1 MIFKPLLIP
10 LLILFSSN
18 FILLFSSN
26 SFSQVTLSDY
36 ATFPKTGFISIS
48 PSGNRL
54 AVRIKAQDQDIL
66 KVVDLTTGK
75 MISGLDLGAINPQNI
90 YFFDEERLILKVYE
104 EQEIWGYSKLG
115 EVSSAFVFNL
125 RDNELHQLLVPG
137 DIIYRRQSGVGNI
150 VGISQDGNTA
160 YMPAFI
166 QKGKTQTF
174 EYSLME
180 VDLTQQSHPK
190 VKKRAGIRAI
200 DYFMDGAGEILA
212 IAYFN
217 THNNRYWIDSFTGN
231 DRQTIYETTEPVR
244 PFDIEGVTSDRKSLV
259 LKNYAES
266 SGRVACYT
274 MSLSDGSI
282 SKELFR
288 RDDADIGWFLTD
300 INRVVYGVTYT
311 GFYPRYEF
319 FDTALTKRVGE
330 IQQLFPGE
338 SVWLTSHS
346 NDWKHIVVHVEGA
359 TTAGTYYLFS
369 ENQKARLI
377 ANSFPQF
384 NASNLQTVIESSYQA
399 RDGLNIPTLL
409 TIPKKYAD
417 KPQYMPTVILPHG
430 GPEAHDWFGFDWLAQ
445 AIANEGYLVIQPQF
459 RGSTGFGYQHH
470 MAGHGEWGKKMQSDL
485 SDAITAFSNSGI
497 VDKNNVCIVGWSYGG
512 YAALAGGAFGGDN
525 YKCVVSVNGVT
536 DIYRMMKEEKKE
548 KNRWGDVYR
557 YWESVIGDG
566 KLDKAFMQSISPYEF
581 AEQFTQPAL
590 LIYSDED
597 EVVSPKQSKIM
608 YKALKK
614 AGKSVQQVKIKGEDH
629 SFTDVAN
636 REKTLKAITDFLKR
650 YLH

>member
-1 MIFKPLLIP
+1 MIFKPSLIS

-18 FILLFSSN
+18 FIFLFSGN
-26 SFSQVTLSDY
+26 SFSQTTLSDY
-36 ATFPKTGFISIS
+36 AAFPTTNFISIS

-54 AVRIKAQDQDIL
+54 AVRIEAQGQDIL

-75 MISGLDLGAINPQNI
+75 MINGLDLGAIDPQNI
-90 YFFDEERLILKVYE
+90 YFFDEDRLILKVYE
-104 EQEIWGYSKLG
+104 EKELGYTDLN

-137 DIIYRRQSGVGNI
+137 DFIYKGQSGVGNI
-150 VGISQDGNTA
+150 VGISKDGNIA

-180 VDLTQQSHPK
+180 VDLTQVSHPK

-200 DYFMDGAGEILA
+200 DYFMDGAGKILA
-212 IAYFN
+212 IAYFDARYN
-217 THNNRYWIDSFTGN
+217 KYWIDSFTGN
-231 DRQTIYETTEPVR
+231 DAKTIYETTEPVR
-244 PFDIEGVTSDRKSLV
+244 PFNIQGVTPDRKSLV
-259 LKNYAES
+259 LKNYSES
-266 SGRVACYT
+266 SDRAVCYT

-282 SKELFR
+282 SKELFG

-311 GFYPRYEF
+311 GFHPRYEF
-319 FDTALTKRVGE
+319 FDTTLTKRLRE
-330 IQQLFPGE
+330 IQQLFPSE

-346 NDWKHIVVHVEGA
+346 DDWKHIVVQVDGT

-369 ENQKARLI
+369 ENQKTRLI
-377 ANSFPQF
+377 AKGLPQF
-384 NASNLQTVIESSYQA
+384 NASNIQTVIESSYQA
-399 RDGLNIPTLL
+399 QDGLSIPTLL
-409 TIPKKYAD
+409 TIPKKYTD
-417 KPQYMPTVILPHG
+417 KPQHMPTVILPHG
-430 GPEAHDWFGFDWLAQ
+430 GPEAHDWFGFNWLAQ

-459 RGSTGFGYQHH
+459 RGSTGFGYQHR

-485 SDAITAFSNSGI
+485 SDAITAFSNKGL

-512 YAALAGGAFGGDN
+512 YAALAGGAFDGDT

-536 DIYRMMKEEKKE
+536 DIYSMMKEEKEAKS
-548 KNRWGDVYR
+548 RWGDVYK

-566 KLDKAFMQSISPYEF
+566 ELDKAFMQSISPYQF
-581 AEQFTQPAL
+581 AGQFTQPAL

-597 EVVSPKQSKIM
+597 EVVPPKQSKIM

-614 AGKSVQQVKIKGEDH
+614 AGKSVQQVKIKGEGH
-629 SFTDVAN
+629 SFIDITN
-636 REKTLKAITDFLKR
+636 REKTLKAITDFLKL